1 MQKKLKSLFMVASFV
16 AAATLVFIAC
26 GNGVGEKITGELD
39 NDIFTSKGKI
49 EKDIEAGNFGS
60 TEPVSSE
67 AISSSSQITPP
78 HSSSSIAS
86 GTSSSAPP
94 IGGNSSSTTGTQS
107 SSSSAPPRSSSSA
120 PVQATGCKASASPR
134 PNYTCGWNITGILT
148 PGTILKPKDPAPPSG
163 CSAVKWKYAP
173 GTSAMILNNECA
185 EVPADGFA
193 ALGSKNYVLF
203 AELTCDGTNV
213 TTACDPK
220 EGLSSKV
227 APILDGEC
235 KWAKNPTTTARGGI
249 PSGVSVVDTDH
260 ICTSPTVEYK
270 YANGTKDWP
279 KTGLLDEWKDWKK
292 KDTATYNVEATL
304 KCTGYPATVTS
315 ACPPLKV
322 SAESDHLIECT
333 CVGDAQCQVE
343 ANICK
348 ADGAE
353 KSNKVTLTKDEC
365 VEVYVYGYNNPHYMP
380 EVGMRCQTSNNTS
393 FTVTVNGKSTTVAGN
408 GLIPIGKLAVQAEIN
423 LGTLCLTTDNT
434 ITCTGPGQ

>member
-1 MQKKLKSLFMVASFV
+1 MQKEPKSLLVVASLVIATAVAFV
-16 AAATLVFIAC
+16 AC
-26 GNGVGEKITGELD
+26 GEGEVDDFAEFARKAEGAKSPLLGVVDDPDFWE
-39 NDIFTSKGKI
+39 NI
-49 EKDIEAGNFGS
+49 EE
-60 TEPVSSE
+60 E
-67 AISSSSQITPP
+67 SSSSAEQHLSSEYVPP
-78 HSSSSIAS
+78 GSSSGGLVFSSSSYTIS
-86 GTSSSAPP
+86 L
-94 IGGNSSSTTGTQS
+94 S
-107 SSSSAPPRSSSSA
+107 SSSSAIVQKSSSSN
-120 PVQATGCKASASPR
+120 PVVQATGCKASANPR
-134 PNYTCGWNITGILT
+134 PGYTCGWNVTGILT

-270 YANGTKDWP
+270 YEDGTKDWP
-279 KTGLLDEWKDWKK
+279 KTGLLDEWKTWQKK
-292 KDTATYNVEATL
+292 QKATYNVEATL

-315 ACPPLKV
+315 ACPPLEV

-393 FTVTVNGKSTTVAGN
+393 FTVTVNGKSETVAGN

-434 ITCTGPGQ
+434 ITCSGPGQ